1 MENGMRYKS
10 VLTTCPY
17 CAVGC
22 NMFLQVLDNDIIAT
36 LPAKTGP
43 TNEGRLCIKGW
54 RVHEFI
60 QNKERLVTPYIRR
73 NGELVACSWEESL
86 STAASELNRLKTD
99 YGPES
104 VVFVGSARCT
114 NEETYIFQKFARAV
128 FGHNHIDH
136 CARL

>member
-1 MENGMRYKS
+1 MEFKT
-10 VLTTCPY
+10 VLTICPY

-22 NMFLQVLDNDIIAT
+22 NMLLQVLDGEIVGT

-43 TNEGRLCIKGW
+43 SNEGRLCIKGW
-54 RVHEFI
+54 TVHEFI
-60 QNKERLVTPYIRR
+60 QYQDRLTTPLWRK
-73 NGELVACSWEESL
+73 NGSLRTTSWDRALDFS
-86 STAASELNRLKTD
+86 ASELKRLMEA

-104 VVFVGSARCT
+104 VAFVGSARCT
-114 NEETYIFQKFARAV
+114 NEETYIFQKFARVV

>member
-1 MENGMRYKS
+1 MEFRS

-22 NMFLQVLDNDIIAT
+22 NMLLQVLDDQIVST

-43 TNEGRLCIKGW
+43 SNEGSLCIKGW
-54 RVHEFI
+54 NVHEFVQHQDRLTTPSLR
-60 QNKERLVTPYIRR
+60 QNDSLKAVTWDQA
-73 NGELVACSWEESL
+73 LDH
-86 STAASELNRLKTD
+86 AASELTRLKDT

-104 VVFVGSARCT
+104 VAFVGSARCT
-114 NEETYIFQKFARAV
+114 NEETYVFQKFARAV
-128 FGHNHIDH
+128 FGHNHVDH

>member
-1 MENGMRYKS
+1 MEFKS

-22 NMFLQVLDNDIIAT
+22 NMILQVLDGEIVGT

-43 TNEGRLCIKGW
+43 SNEGRLCIKGW
-54 RVHEFI
+54 TVHEFVQYPDRLTKPLVR
-60 QNKERLVTPYIRR
+60 QN
-73 NGELVACSWEESL
+73 GSL
-86 STAASELNRLKTD
+86 RTTTWDHALDYAAQELNRLKEA

-104 VVFVGSARCT
+104 VAFVGSARAT
-114 NEETYIFQKFARAV
+114 NEEIYIFQRFSRAV
-128 FGHNHIDH
+128 FGHNYIDH

>member
-1 MENGMRYKS
+1 MEFQS

-22 NMFLQVLDNDIIAT
+22 NLVFQVLDGRIIGT

-43 TNEGRLCIKGW
+43 TNEGSLCIKGW
-54 RVHEFI
+54 NVHEFV
-60 QNKERLVTPYIRR
+60 QHPDRLTTP
-73 NGELVACSWEESL
+73 LVRQAGGLREASWEEAL
-86 STAASELNRLKTD
+86 DHAAGELRRIKDT

-104 VVFVGSARCT
+104 VVFTGSARCT

>member
-1 MENGMRYKS
+1 MEFKN

-22 NMFLQVLDNDIIAT
+22 NMVLQVLDGEIVGT

-43 TNEGRLCIKGW
+43 SNEGRLCIKGW
-54 RVHEFI
+54 TVHEFI
-60 QNKERLVTPYIRR
+60 QYHDRLTTPLWRR
-73 NGELVACSWEESL
+73 NGSLRTTSWDQALDFS
-86 STAASELNRLKTD
+86 ASELKRLMEA

-104 VVFVGSARCT
+104 IAFVGSARCT

>member
-1 MENGMRYKS
+1 MEFKT

-22 NMFLQVLDNDIIAT
+22 NMLLQVLDGEIVGT

-43 TNEGRLCIKGW
+43 SNEGRLCIKGW
-54 RVHEFI
+54 TVHEFI
-60 QNKERLVTPYIRR
+60 QYQDRLTTPLWRK
-73 NGELVACSWEESL
+73 NGSLRTTSWDKAL
-86 STAASELNRLKTD
+86 DFTASELNRLMEA

-104 VVFVGSARCT
+104 VAFVGSARCT

-136 CARL
+136 

>member
-1 MENGMRYKS
+1 MEFKT

-22 NMFLQVLDNDIIAT
+22 NMLLQVLDGEIVGT

-43 TNEGRLCIKGW
+43 SNEGRLCIKGW
-54 RVHEFI
+54 TVHEFI
-60 QNKERLVTPYIRR
+60 QYQDRLTTPLWRK
-73 NGELVACSWEESL
+73 NGSLRTTSWDRALDFS
-86 STAASELNRLKTD
+86 ASELNRLMEA
-99 YGPES
+99 YGSES
-104 VVFVGSARCT
+104 VAFVGSARCT
-114 NEETYIFQKFARAV
+114 NEETYIFQKFARVV

>member
-1 MENGMRYKS
+1 MDFKT

-22 NMFLQVLDNDIIAT
+22 NMLLQVLDGEIVGT

-43 TNEGRLCIKGW
+43 SNEGHLCIKGW
-54 RVHEFI
+54 TVHEFV
-60 QNKERLVTPYIRR
+60 QYPDRLKQPMVRQDGNLKP
-73 NGELVACSWEESL
+73 VSWDQAL
-86 STAASELNRLKTD
+86 DTAASELTRLKDT

-104 VVFVGSARCT
+104 VAFVGSARCT
-114 NEETYIFQKFARAV
+114 NEESYIFQKFARAV
-128 FGHNHIDH
+128 FRHNHIDH

>member
-1 MENGMRYKS
+1 MEYQS

-22 NMFLQVLDNDIIAT
+22 NLVFQVLDGKIIGT

-43 TNEGRLCIKGW
+43 TNEGSLCIKGW
-54 RVHEFI
+54 NVHEFV
-60 QNKERLVTPYIRR
+60 QHQDRLTTP
-73 NGELVACSWEESL
+73 LVRQGGVLREASWEEAL
-86 STAASELNRLKTD
+86 DQAAGELRRIKDT

-104 VVFVGSARCT
+104 VVFTGSARCT

>member
-1 MENGMRYKS
+1 MDFRS

-17 CAVGC
+17 CGVGC
-22 NMFLQVLDNDIIAT
+22 NLLLQVLDGQVVST

-43 TNEGRLCIKGW
+43 TNGGSLCIKGW
-54 RVHEFI
+54 NVHEFVHHKDRLTTPLQR
-60 QNKERLVTPYIRR
+60 QN
-73 NGELVACSWEESL
+73 GSL
-86 STAASELNRLKTD
+86 QETDWDSALDYAASELTRLKDT

-104 VVFVGSARCT
+104 VAFVGSARCT
-114 NEETYIFQKFARAV
+114 NEETYVFQKFARAV

>member
-1 MENGMRYKS
+1 MPNKMDFKC

-22 NMFLQVLDNDIIAT
+22 NFFLQVLDGQIIGIQ
-36 LPAKTGP
+36 PAKTGP
-43 TNEGRLCIKGW
+43 SNEGKLCIKGW
-54 RVHEFI
+54 QAHQFVQH
-60 QNKERLVTPYIRR
+60 KDRLTKPLIRR
-73 NGELVACSWEESL
+73 GNSL
-86 STAASELNRLKTD
+86 QETTWDEAFEFAASRLAALKKQ

-104 VVFVGSARCT
+104 VAFTASARCT
-114 NEETYIFQKFARAV
+114 NEETYVFQKFSRAV

>member
-1 MENGMRYKS
+1 MEFKT

-22 NMFLQVLDNDIIAT
+22 NMLLQVLDGEIVGT

-43 TNEGRLCIKGW
+43 SNEGRLCIKGW
-54 RVHEFI
+54 TVHEFI
-60 QNKERLVTPYIRR
+60 QYQDRLTTPLWRK
-73 NGELVACSWEESL
+73 NGSLRTTSWDQAL
-86 STAASELNRLKTD
+86 DFTASELSRLMEA

-104 VVFVGSARCT
+104 VAFVGSARCT

>member
-1 MENGMRYKS
+1 MDLRF

-22 NMFLQVLDNDIIAT
+22 NLILQVLDGQIIGT

-43 TNEGRLCIKGW
+43 TNEGTLCIKGW
-54 RVHEFI
+54 NVHEFV
-60 QNKERLVTPYIRR
+60 QHKDRLTDPLVRR
-73 NGELVACSWEESL
+73 EGSL
-86 STAASELNRLKTD
+86 EKAGWDDAFDYAASELKRLKDT
-99 YGPES
+99 YGAES
-104 VVFVGSARCT
+104 VAFVGSARCT
-114 NEETYIFQKFARAV
+114 NEETYIFQRFARSV

>member
-1 MENGMRYKS
+1 MEFQS

-22 NMFLQVLDNDIIAT
+22 NLVLQVLDGQIIGT

-43 TNEGRLCIKGW
+43 SNEGSLCIKGW
-54 RVHEFI
+54 NVHEFV
-60 QNKERLVTPYIRR
+60 QHKDRLTKPLIRR
-73 NGELVACSWEESL
+73 GGSLVETTWDEAL
-86 STAASELNRLKTD
+86 DYAASELTRLKEA

-104 VVFVGSARCT
+104 VAFTGSARCT
-114 NEETYIFQKFARAV
+114 NEDTYIFQKFSRAV
-128 FGHNHIDH
+128 FGHNHVDH

>member
-1 MENGMRYKS
+1 MDFKT

-22 NMFLQVLDNDIIAT
+22 NMLLQVLDGEIVGT

-43 TNEGRLCIKGW
+43 SNEGRLCIKGW
-54 RVHEFI
+54 TVHEFI
-60 QNKERLVTPYIRR
+60 QYPDRYKQPLVRQ
-73 NGELVACSWEESL
+73 NGNLQPASWDQAL
-86 STAASELNRLKTD
+86 DTAASELTRLKDT

-104 VVFVGSARCT
+104 VAFVGSARCT

>member
-1 MENGMRYKS
+1 MEFKT

-22 NMFLQVLDNDIIAT
+22 NMLLQVLDGEIVGT

-43 TNEGRLCIKGW
+43 SNEGRLCIKGW
-54 RVHEFI
+54 TVHEFI
-60 QNKERLVTPYIRR
+60 QYQDRLTTPLWRK
-73 NGELVACSWEESL
+73 NGSLRTTSWDKAL
-86 STAASELNRLKTD
+86 DFTASELSRLMEA

-104 VVFVGSARCT
+104 VAFVGSARCT

>member
-1 MENGMRYKS
+1 MEFKS

-22 NMFLQVLDNDIIAT
+22 NMLLQVLDGEIVGT

-43 TNEGRLCIKGW
+43 SNEGRLCIKGW
-54 RVHEFI
+54 TVHEFI
-60 QNKERLVTPYIRR
+60 QYQDRLTSPFVRQ
-73 NGELVACSWEESL
+73 NGSLKSTSWEKAL
-86 STAASELNRLKTD
+86 DFAAKELGRLKD
-99 YGPES
+99 AYGPES
-104 VVFVGSARCT
+104 VAFVGSARCT

>member
-1 MENGMRYKS
+1 MDFRS

-22 NMFLQVLDNDIIAT
+22 NLLLQVLDGQIIGT

-43 TNEGRLCIKGW
+43 SNQGSLCIKGW
-54 RVHEFI
+54 NVHEFI
-60 QNKERLVTPYIRR
+60 QHKDRLTTPLIRR
-73 NGELVACSWEESL
+73 GGVWEKPPGMTPWIMPPPELTSL
-86 STAASELNRLKTD
+86 KD
-99 YGPES
+99 KYGPES
-104 VVFVGSARCT
+104 VVFAGSARCT

>member
-1 MENGMRYKS
+1 MDFRF

-22 NMFLQVLDNDIIAT
+22 NLILQVMDGKIVGT
-36 LPAKTGP
+36 FPAKTGP
-43 TNEGRLCIKGW
+43 TNEGSLCIKGW
-54 RVHEFI
+54 NVHEFVQHKDRLTAPLI
-60 QNKERLVTPYIRR
+60 RQGDALKETTWDEALDY
-73 NGELVACSWEESL
+73 
-86 STAASELNRLKTD
+86 AASELKRLKD
-99 YGPES
+99 AYGPES
-104 VVFVGSARCT
+104 VAFVGSARCT

>member
-1 MENGMRYKS
+1 MDFRS

-22 NMFLQVLDNDIIAT
+22 NMLLQVLDGQIIGT

-43 TNEGRLCIKGW
+43 SNEGSLCIKGW
-54 RVHEFI
+54 SVHEFV
-60 QNKERLVTPYIRR
+60 QHKDRLLTPMLRQ
-73 NGELVACSWEESL
+73 NGEERQVSWDQAL
-86 STAASELNRLKTD
+86 DHAASELRRIKDT

-104 VVFVGSARCT
+104 VAFVASARCT

-128 FGHNHIDH
+128 FGHNHVDH